1 MIKVMK
7 IKVIKLSVGGCN
19 SEIVWFDEEFICD
32 ESEFSFKM
40 SDKEMEGGCIDGVNF
55 WFLREDSEY
64 FKMDGEEFIDKE
76 IDCKLSKKY
85 NYVMKLD
92 DYGDE
97 LCEKFGIVEE
107 VDEDD
112 EE

>member
-1 MIKVMK
+1 MK
-7 IKVIKLSVGGCN
+7 IKVIKCSVGGCN
-19 SEIVWFDEEFICD
+19 SEIVWFDEEFLVD

-64 FKMDGEEFIDKE
+64 FKMDGEEFISEE

>member
-1 MIKVMK
+1 MK
-7 IKVIKLSVGGCN
+7 IKVIKCSVGGMN
-19 SEIVWFDEEFICD
+19 SDIVMFDEEFICD

-64 FKMDGEEFIDKE
+64 FKMDGEEFISEE

>member
-1 MIKVMK
+1 MK
-7 IKVIKLSVGGCN
+7 IKVIKCSVGGMN
-19 SEIVWFDEEFICD
+19 SDIVMFDEEFICD

-76 IDCKLSKKY
+76 IDCKLSEKY
-85 NYVMKLD
+85 GYVMKLD
-92 DYGDE
+92 EYGDE
-97 LCEKFGIVEE
+97 LCKKFGIEE
-107 VDEDD
+107 V
-112 EE
+112 

>member
-1 MIKVMK
+1 MK
-7 IKVIKLSVGGCN
+7 IKVIKCSVGGMN
-19 SEIVWFDEEFICD
+19 SDIVMFDEEFICD
-32 ESEFSFKM
+32 EGEFSFKM